1 MNNLSPMQQM
11 IYNGQFGAYSPMQN
25 YGYDQYVN
33 QQPTYANIIP
43 IGNAYQQPIN
53 NGYVFQPIGG
63 YQQQP
68 QYQYYQSQPQQP
80 SYDYYNP
87 YGNTFQQQ
95 SYRYYPNY
103 GYQQQNPYMGY
114 NNYNGYRPFV
124 SPLERQRMM
133 SEEMELTKIKLRMVN
148 AYFHED
154 VSEEELDKMV
164 NPQNKANIPT
174 EEEIRNNEEYRFI
187 QYVSY
192 LSTLPQ
198 DYSYAYQLGK
208 TIRTMSENMHKELD
222 NHSLCQFLMDDLW
235 KFEREEW
242 IKNNVDRGQGRN
254 LSTVYNSNDYNE
266 LLKMHRGSNPYINEL
281 LTTSQYDN
289 NTIDL
294 ELGMEAVL
302 DKARRRQQLLEG
314 KVPSFISSDE
324 VQKRRAE
331 WTNHIINQIYNKGGN
346 QSSV

>member
-25 YGYDQYVN
+25 YGYGRYIN
-33 QQPTYANIIP
+33 QQPMYTNMIP
-43 IGNAYQQPIN
+43 IGNSYQQPVN

-68 QYQYYQSQPQQP
+68 QYQYYQSQQP
-80 SYDYYNP
+80 NYDYYNP
-87 YGNTFQQQ
+87 YGDTFQQQ
-95 SYRYYPNY
+95 PPYQYYSNY
-103 GYQQQNPYMGY
+103 GYQQNPYMGY
-114 NNYNGYRPFV
+114 NNYNGYRPFI

-148 AYFHED
+148 GYFHED
-154 VSEEELDKMV
+154 VSEEELDRMV

-198 DYSYAYQLGK
+198 DYSYAAQLGR
-208 TIRTMSENMHKELD
+208 TIRTMSANMHKELD

-254 LSTVYNSNDYNE
+254 LSAVYNSNDYNE
-266 LLKMHRGSNPYINEL
+266 LLKMHRSSNPYINEL
-281 LTTSQYDN
+281 LNTSQYDN
-289 NTIDL
+289 NIGDL
-294 ELGMEAVL
+294 ELGMDIAL
-302 DKARRRQQLLEG
+302 DKARRRQQILEG

-331 WTNHIINQIYNKGGN
+331 WTNHIINQIYNKGGS